1 MDIPLLGEL
10 AMGVAARSTPQL
22 GSGAITEDPLIDRH
36 KTLVVDVTSEVPI
49 EFLASGRPHPR
60 ELPGL
65 AALSRQDRLHLR
77 RRNLGWKKTQSTK
90 QVRLRLVPGLEK
102 SGLCGDHLG
111 KKLAKLPQFDEA
123 CIGVIV
129 KIAFCERTQSHELN
143 VVLPEKKKI
152 ARLCPHDQ

>member
-1 MDIPLLGEL
+1 VG
-10 AMGVAARSTPQL
+10 
-22 GSGAITEDPLIDRH
+22 
-36 KTLVVDVTSEVPI
+36 
-49 EFLASGRPHPR
+49 
-60 ELPGL
+60 LPGL

-77 RRNLGWKKTQSTK
+77 RRNLGWKQSLETQSTK
-90 QVRLRLVPGLEK
+90 QVGLRLVPGLEK

-123 CIGVIV
+123 CSVIV